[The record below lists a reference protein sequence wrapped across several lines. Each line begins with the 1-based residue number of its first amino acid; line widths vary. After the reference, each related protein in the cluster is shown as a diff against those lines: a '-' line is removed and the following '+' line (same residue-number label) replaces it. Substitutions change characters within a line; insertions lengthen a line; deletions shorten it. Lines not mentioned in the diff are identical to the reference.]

1 MLVILLAALQFAPST
16 KAIAASFER
25 RPIQEVFAFLSQYS
39 GRKIVLKRCGRQPV
53 TLKTDGPVPV
63 EQLFDQLAKT
73 AQLGY
78 ADDGAAITV
87 TCLRP
92 QYRVVPAPNGFKIFS
107 IGPGSDL
114 AQRGLQSGDVLTHV
128 DGEPV
133 KNVKDVARALDP
145 SAVREYT
152 VVRRGQ
158 TLKL

>member
-1 MLVILLAALQFAPST
+1 MLLILLAALQFAPST

-25 RPIQEVFAFLSQYS
+25 RPIEEVFSFLSQYT
-39 GRKIVLKRCGRQPV
+39 GRKIVLQRCGRQRV
-53 TLKTDGPVPV
+53 TLKTDGPVAV

-92 QYRVVPAPNGFKIFS
+92 QYRLVPAPNGFKIFS

-114 AQRGLQSGDVLTHV
+114 AKRGFQNGDVVTHL

-133 KNVKDVARALDP
+133 KDVERALNP
-145 SAVREYT
+145 AAVREYT

-158 TLKL
+158 IIKL